1 MSSNQEDCIFC
12 NKTNCTVI
20 STTKHFFIIRDTAYP
35 VTKHHTLIITNR
47 HVADF
52 FELTKEEMS
61 ELNEILKNQK
71 VELKKLDSFLIRI
84 SERAIRMNGTC
95 TGEHGVGQGKR
106 KYMLKELGGAVD
118 IMKKVKNAFDPNKI
132 MNPGKLFL

>member
-1 MSSNQEDCIFC
+1 MIDKKSDE
-12 NKTNCTVI
+12 
-20 STTKHFFIIRDTAYP
+20 
-35 VTKHHTLIITNR
+35 
-47 HVADF
+47 
-52 FELTKEEMS
+52 
-61 ELNEILKNQK
+61 
-71 VELKKLDSFLIRI
+71 ELKKLDDFLIRI
-84 SERAIRMNGTC
+84 SERAIRMDGTC

>member
-1 MSSNQEDCIFC
+1 MKKNE
-12 NKTNCTVI
+12 
-20 STTKHFFIIRDTAYP
+20 
-35 VTKHHTLIITNR
+35 LIGPIVSHAGDGNF
-47 HVADF
+47 HVALLIDKKSD
-52 FELTKEEMS
+52 E
-61 ELNEILKNQK
+61 
-71 VELKKLDSFLIRI
+71 ELKKLDDFLIRI
-84 SERAIRMNGTC
+84 SERAIRMDGTC